1 MIFILSPNLLPTRIT
16 MILLDYSQIALSNII
31 VQKLN
36 DENMIRHMIL
46 NSIRMYNKKYRDEY
60 GQMVICADGMNT
72 WRKDYYPYYKA
83 KRKTRREQ
91 SDQDWNEIFR
101 ILHLVRDE
109 IKENLPYKVI
119 HMDGVE
125 ADDIIA
131 SLVLQSQ
138 EFGLGE
144 PMMIVSSDKDFIQL
158 QKYNNVKQFSPIQK
172 KMVKDANPRTYLF
185 NHIMKGDTGD
195 GIPNVLSDDD
205 TFVTDKKQTPLRKT
219 KIAEWLE
226 NSDNLRNVM
235 EHETFRNYQ
244 RNKKLIDL
252 TEVPEDIQQTI
263 INNYNEQKVAMKMK
277 VLNYLIKKRCN
288 QLIEVVEEF
297 YNNETISI

>member
-1 MIFILSPNLLPTRIT
+1 

-36 DENMIRHMIL
+36 DESMIRHMIL
-46 NSIRMYNKKYRDEY
+46 NSIRMYNKRYRDEY

-83 KRKTRREQ
+83 KRKKNREA
-91 SDQDWNEIFR
+91 SSQDWNEIFR

-109 IKENLPYKVI
+109 IKENLPYKVV
-119 HMDGVE
+119 HMEGVE
-125 ADDIIA
+125 ADDVIA

-138 EFGLGE
+138 EFGMNE
-144 PMMIVSSDKDFIQL
+144 PMMIISSDKDFIQL
-158 QKYNNVKQFSPIQK
+158 QKFNNVKQFSPIQK
-172 KMVKDANPRTYLF
+172 KFVKDENPRTYLF

-205 TFVTDKKQTPLRKT
+205 TFVSDKKQTPLRKT
-219 KIAEWLE
+219 RIAEWLE
-226 NSDNLRNVM
+226 NSDDLRSVM
-235 EHETFRNYQ
+235 DDEIYRNYQ
-244 RNKKLIDL
+244 RNRTLIDL
-252 TEVPEDIQQTI
+252 TEVPETIQKNI
-263 INNYNEQKVAMKMK
+263 INSYNEQKVAMKMR

-288 QLIEVVEEF
+288 LLIEVAEEF
-297 YNNETISI
+297 YNG

>member
-1 MIFILSPNLLPTRIT
+1 

-36 DENMIRHMIL
+36 DESMIRHMIL
-46 NSIRMYNKKYRDEY
+46 NSIRMYNKRYREEY

-83 KRKTRREQ
+83 KRKKNREE
-91 SDQDWNEIFR
+91 SSQDWNEIFR
-101 ILHLVRDE
+101 ILHTVRDE
-109 IKENLPYKVI
+109 IKENLPYKVV
-119 HMDGVE
+119 HMEGVE

-138 EFGLGE
+138 EFGMNE

-158 QKYNNVKQFSPIQK
+158 QKFNNVKQFSPIQK
-172 KMVKDANPRTYLF
+172 KMVKDDNPRTYLF

-205 TFVTDKKQTPLRKT
+205 TFVSDKKQTPLRKT
-219 KIAEWLE
+219 RIAEWLE
-226 NSDNLRNVM
+226 NSDNLRDFMDDV
-235 EHETFRNYQ
+235 TYRNYQ

-252 TEVPEDIQQTI
+252 TEVPETIQQNI
-263 INNYNEQKVAMKMK
+263 IYNYNEQKVAMKMR

-297 YNNETISI
+297 YNNEKIIT